1 MAYCAWHHD
10 LAEKASWA
18 LLIPRVGHLYYTEG
32 NLFIAVQG
40 CWIKASLAAR
50 LPEGGK
56 VL

>member
-32 NLFIAVQG
+32 NLSIAVQG